1 MADINARWLQE
12 SVAAPG
18 DRIIGLRMGNDSVA
32 VKTRR
37 SAAQTRDNIWKSIS
51 AVKAAL
57 LATTALASCTIA
69 LDTAGAGGFAIR
81 EQSAQFQGSSFA
93 GNAAGGGLSSMF

>member
-1 MADINARWLQE
+1 M
-12 SVAAPG
+12 
-18 DRIIGLRMGNDSVA
+18 
-32 VKTRR
+32 
-37 SAAQTRDNIWKSIS
+37 WKSIS

-69 LDTAGAGGFAIR
+69 LDTAGTGGFAIR

-93 GNAAGGGLSSMF
+93 GNATGGM